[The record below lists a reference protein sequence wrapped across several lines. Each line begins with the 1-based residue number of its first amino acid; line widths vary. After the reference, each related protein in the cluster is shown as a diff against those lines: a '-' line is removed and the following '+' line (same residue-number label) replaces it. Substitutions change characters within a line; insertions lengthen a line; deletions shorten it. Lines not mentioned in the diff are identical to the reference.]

1 MKLRGNA
8 IWWVKVLF
16 GSKKFERKWRGK
28 DYVWFV
34 EHLREN
40 AREKKNRRKIK
51 NKFKINKL
59 FLYIIS
65 NSFIYFNYSI

>member
-16 GSKKFERKWRGK
+16 GSKKFERKWWGK

-40 AREKKNRRKIK
+40 AREKKERRKIK
-51 NKFKINKL
+51 NKFKINK
-59 FLYIIS
+59 
-65 NSFIYFNYSI
+65 